1 MAEAARTNN
10 RLLDM
15 LPNGERIELVSRMGR
30 APITPHDMIQPPG
43 QPMRDVYF
51 PITGVISLMTPLE
64 DGTAIETATVGNEGM
79 AGIHAF
85 LGGGILGNA
94 QAMSQVPGEMFT
106 IRADTFRAF
115 VEGDGK
121 MRDIMMA
128 YTQALFVQIAQAVAC
143 NGVHGIQQRA
153 AKWFL
158 ETHDRVE
165 GDQFLLTQE
174 FLADMLGVTRPSV
187 SVAAGTLQA
196 AGLITYRRGQVT
208 ILDRPRLEEA
218 SCECYAVVRAEYEKL
233 LSPSP

>member
-15 LPNGERIELVSRMGR
+15 LPNGERIELVSRMER
-30 APITPHDMIQPPG
+30 VPITPHDMIQPPG
-43 QPMRDVYF
+43 QSISDVYF

-121 MRDIMMA
+121 MRDIMLGLHPGALRSDRAGCGLQRGARDPATHREMA
-128 YTQALFVQIAQAVAC
+128 
-143 NGVHGIQQRA
+143 
-153 AKWFL
+153 
-158 ETHDRVE
+158 
-165 GDQFLLTQE
+165 
-174 FLADMLGVTRPSV
+174 
-187 SVAAGTLQA
+187 
-196 AGLITYRRGQVT
+196 
-208 ILDRPRLEEA
+208 PRDA
-218 SCECYAVVRAEYEKL
+218 
-233 LSPSP
+233 